1 MLLNRFRYKYI
12 VFLVATCSGFMMSS
26 CNVSKFLSANQIL
39 LKKESVAI
47 EGDQLP
53 VERTRLR
60 DNLIYLTNNIP
71 FKKEAVYTYFKN
83 QGRIDSAGGVR
94 RTFYKMISQEP
105 VFFDSLSIN
114 KTRVNMINYLKK
126 EGYFDAEVTY
136 ETSIKGKFGSVKYIA
151 TPKGRYTFRD
161 VAYEVREPEIAVFLS
176 PYWDKSYLKRGEV
189 VSDANYQLEKNRV
202 SNILF
207 DNGFYFFDPNLVG
220 PLIADSVGHKVN
232 VAFRIN
238 ETEDRKVVQRYRIG
252 RINIH
257 SDFDQNYSKLYNLD
271 TMINN
276 YRFLQ
281 INPKFRVKPSTILR
295 YVYLE
300 SGDYYSKSNF
310 TRTYRQLSRLGL
322 FRFINVNQSI
332 DDVDTTLLNVDLYL
346 PPAKTLDFAYSFD
359 ASYANLRTS
368 AAAIPSTILN
378 QVGVSVNKRNLF
390 NGGESIR
397 SNASVGYETS
407 FNRAV
412 NRVDIKFQNNLSF
425 PRFMDFLG
433 IISGLKKIKTKDGY
447 LLTRQFV
454 ETLDDRVTTNISADI
469 DFVNFQDWYKYIN
482 INGTYGF
489 DVIQDNEHQY
499 RWNHLGINYFKP
511 NVYSL
516 YQEVL
521 NKNYFLKQSFE
532 NPRLFTGILFKDFV
546 FLYKTADDNFGQNKK
561 FNVSVELSGFEVNL
575 LNKLISPDKE
585 WKLFNTGE
593 FSKYYKIYAEVSQ
606 TKRLFGRVLGAAKV
620 GVGVSQPFGS
630 SSTVP
635 YLKQFEIGG
644 PFSLRAFPIRKIG
657 PGSYVD
663 PVQEQLF
670 PNGPFYQTGDMKFE
684 FLSEIRFPL
693 FYIFKGAILLDAG
706 NIWSLSK
713 SDTDREG
720 ARFRWKDK
728 PWNQL
733 AVGTGLGLRADLS
746 FFVLRLDV
754 GTILKNP
761 YKLDGSYNPY
771 NSLKNRL
778 GHLEYNLALNYP
790 F

>member
-1 MLLNRFRYKYI
+1 M
-12 VFLVATCSGFMMSS
+12 TS
-26 CNVSKFLSANQIL
+26 CNVSKYLSESQVL
-39 LKKESVAI
+39 LTKESV
-47 EGDQLP
+47 EVQGNLTSG
-53 VERTRLR
+53 ERTRLR

-83 QGRIDSAGGVR
+83 QGKIDSAGGVR

-105 VFFDSLSIN
+105 IYFDSVAIKKTSI
-114 KTRVNMINYLKK
+114 NMINYLKK
-126 EGYFDAEVTY
+126 EGYFDAEVTF
-136 ETSIKGKFGSVKYIA
+136 ETNIKGKFGTVKYYA
-151 TPKGRYTFRD
+151 KPKEIYTFRD
-161 VAYEVREPEIAVFLS
+161 VAYEIREPEIAVFLS
-176 PYWDKSYLKRGEV
+176 PYWDKSYIKRGAV
-189 VSDANYQLEKNRV
+189 VSDLNYQLEKNRV

-207 DNGFYFFDPNLVG
+207 DNGYYYFDPNLVG
-220 PLIADSVGHKVN
+220 PLIADSIGHQVN
-232 VAFRIN
+232 VAFRMN
-238 ETEDRKVVQRYRIG
+238 EAADRKIVQRYHIG

-271 TMINN
+271 TIIDN

-295 YVYLE
+295 YVYLH
-300 SGDYYSKSNF
+300 SGDYYSKANF

-322 FRFINVNQSI
+322 FRFINVNQTI

-346 PPAKTLDFAYSFD
+346 PPAKTLDFAYNLD

-368 AAAIPSTILN
+368 AAAIPATILT
-378 QVGVSVNKRNLF
+378 QAGISINKRNLF

-397 SNASVGYETS
+397 SNVSVGYETS

-412 NRVDIKFQNNLSF
+412 NRIDLKVQNNLAF

-433 IISGLKKIKTKDGY
+433 IVSGLKKIKTKNGY
-447 LLTRQFV
+447 LLTKQFV
-454 ETLDDRVTTNISADI
+454 ETLNDRVTTNVAVDF

-482 INGTYGF
+482 LNGSYGF

-511 NVYSL
+511 SVYSL

-521 NKNYFLKQSFE
+521 NRNYFLKQSFE
-532 NPRLFTGILFKDFV
+532 NPRLLTGLLFKDFV
-546 FLYKTADDNFGQNKK
+546 FLYKQAEDNYGQNKK

-575 LNKLISPDKE
+575 LNKMISPEKE
-585 WKLFNTGE
+585 WKLFNSLE
-593 FSKYYKIYAEVSQ
+593 FSKFYKIYAEVSQ

-620 GVGVSQPFGS
+620 GLGVSQPFGS
-630 SSTVP
+630 STAVP

-644 PFSLRAFPIRKIG
+644 PFSIRAFPIRKLG
-657 PGSYVD
+657 PGSYID
-663 PVQEQLF
+663 PVQQELF
-670 PNGPFYQTGDMKFE
+670 PKGPYYQTGDMKFE

-728 PWNQL
+728 PWTQL
-733 AVGTGLGLRADLS
+733 AVGSGVGIRADLS
-746 FFVLRLDV
+746 FFVLRFDV
-754 GTILKNP
+754 GTVLKNP
-761 YKLDGSYNPY
+761 YKVNGNYNPY
-771 NSLKNRL
+771 SGIKDRL
-778 GHLEYNLALNYP
+778 RQLEYNLALNYP